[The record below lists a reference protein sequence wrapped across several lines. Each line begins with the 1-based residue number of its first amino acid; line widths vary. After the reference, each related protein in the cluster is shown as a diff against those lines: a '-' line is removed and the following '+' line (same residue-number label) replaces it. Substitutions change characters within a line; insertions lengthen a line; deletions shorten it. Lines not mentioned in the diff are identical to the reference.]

1 MKNVLVIQH
10 SPIETL
16 GQNFETIL
24 DESGFFKIRINIF
37 DMAPDFERFN
47 EPRLKDLSLIIVLG
61 GPQSANDNFPA
72 FVQEQE
78 LLKEAIYSGKPV
90 FGICLGA
97 QMMSVALGGTVTPCK
112 GYSIG
117 LRKIE
122 VTEFGESDPVFSQLK
137 TPLVF
142 ALHGEC
148 YSLPEGADLL
158 ADGVFLQNDS
168 KYSRINMAF
177 KYGTSYGF
185 QFEPQLTLEEFL
197 IWNQEMVHEYDRLGP
212 QFDPKDKAAS
222 DLREFTS
229 YSRIYECQMGDLFRT
244 FLDTSVLT

>member
-1 MKNVLVIQH
+1 MKTVLVIQH
-10 SPIETL
+10 SPVETL
-16 GQNFETIL
+16 AQNFETIL
-24 DESGFFKIRINIF
+24 DESGFSKMRINIF

-47 EPRLKDLSLIIVLG
+47 GPRLKDLSLIIVLG
-61 GPQSANDNFPA
+61 GPQSANDDFPA
-72 FVQEQE
+72 FVQERE
-78 LLKEAIYSGKPV
+78 LLKEAIDAGKPV

-97 QMMSVALGGTVTPCK
+97 QLMSVALGGTVMPCN

-122 VTEFGESDPVFSQLK
+122 VTKCGESDPVFSQLK
-137 TPLVF
+137 IPLVF
-142 ALHGEC
+142 TLHGEC

-158 ADGVFLQNDS
+158 ADGIFLQSDS

-177 KYGTSYGF
+177 KYGRSYGF
-185 QFEPQLTLEEFL
+185 QFEPQLTLQEFL
-197 IWNQEMVHEYDRLGP
+197 IWHREMASEYDRLGP

-229 YSRIYECQMGDLFRT
+229 YSGIYERQMGDLFRM
-244 FLDTSVLT
+244 FLNTNVLT